1 MTVRDRGARDRRRRA
16 SPLRPR
22 DARWHGLTAGEACA
36 QLGVDPPSG
45 LDAAEVERRRAKV
58 GPNKLAEAKKEP
70 GWQAFLRQY
79 RDLMQLVL
87 LGAAVVSIVALQE
100 WSTGL
105 VIIGLTVL
113 NAVLGLNQEGKAAE
127 SVAALQKMLLI
138 HAHVRRGGE
147 RADIPAEELVP
158 GDIVTF
164 EAGDKVPADGR
175 LVLAATLEIEEAAL
189 TGESTPVL
197 KSVEPITGED
207 VPLGDRVDMAYMNST
222 VTRGRGEMVVT
233 ATGMATEVGQI
244 SGMLSQ
250 VQQEKTP
257 LTRQL
262 DQLTVLITITAA
274 IALALVIVFGL
285 VRGEDFDELFVIG
298 IALAI
303 AAIPTGLPAVVTTM
317 LSLGTQALAAKG
329 AIVKRLRSVETL
341 GSTSAICSDKTGTLT
356 LNQMTARELV
366 VVGRR
371 YAIEGEG
378 YATEGRI
385 LRVAGESETSLDPF
399 LLPMALANDAAVR
412 DGEIVGDPTEAA
424 LVVLA
429 AKGGLDVGETRRRF
443 PRVGEVPFD
452 SDYKFMATFHEMDD
466 DGRKVVRC
474 FVKGA
479 PDVLLARSS
488 AIRDAEG
495 STVPVEGAR
504 DRVLE
509 ENDRLAGE
517 GLRVLAVAAR
527 DFDPSSFDPAG
538 ELLAQVQDLT
548 LLALVGIVDP
558 PRKEA
563 RDAIARCTEAGIQ
576 VRMITGDHATT
587 AAAIA
592 AELGIEGRALPGT
605 EFAAL
610 SDDELDAQVG
620 EIGVVARVAPED
632 KVRLVDMLKRQG
644 NVVAMTGD
652 GVNDAPALKRSDIG
666 VAMGITGTEV
676 TKEAADMILTDDNF
690 ATIVSA
696 VEGGRGI
703 YDNLMK
709 YVRIQLIELGAFIL
723 LFVLAGAFFVADGAP
738 LRRCRCCGSTSR
750 STCCSRS
757 GSASTRPSP
766 ASCSGGPGM
775 RARPSSTGRS
785 RFGSAPRPRDGLD
798 RARDRRLG
806 RGALR
811 PRRRHDDG
819 PHDAVADA
827 HRRRRRGQGA
837 DADRLQPL
845 HDREPPLR
853 AADRPDAPADVPR
866 DRARLPPAHLRH
878 GLPDERT
885 VGHLPARADR
895 VSRCHGAREGLRS
908 AGRRRP
914 CRSHACRDVA
924 EARGGPPDVSTS
936 EIVPRWEWR
945 TFGETFGSAEK
956 RPRGAR
962 PHEGRR
968 ERGAVRRPRA
978 ATTPASRFGAGSW
991 T

>member
-1 MTVRDRGARDRRRRA
+1 MSATAAPQVARDKN
-16 SPLRPR
+16 
-22 DARWHGLTAGEACA
+22 WHGLAAEEVSA
-36 QLGVDPPSG
+36 QLGVDPRSG
-45 LDAAEVERRRAKV
+45 LDAAEVERRRAEY
-58 GPNKLAEAKKEP
+58 GSNKLDEAEQEP
-70 GWQAFLRQY
+70 GWHAFLRQY

-87 LGAAVVSIVALQE
+87 VGAAIVSIVALQE

-105 VIIGLTVL
+105 AIIGLTVL

-138 HAHVRRGGE
+138 HAHVRRDGRRE
-147 RADIPAEELVP
+147 DIPAEEVVP

-175 LVLAATLEIEEAAL
+175 LIVAATLEIEEAAL

-197 KSVEPITGED
+197 KSVAPVAGED
-207 VPLGDRVDMAYMNST
+207 VPLGDRLDMAYMNST

-233 ATGMATEVGQI
+233 ATGMGTEVGQI
-244 SGMLSQ
+244 SGMLAG

-262 DQLTVLITITAA
+262 DQLTVLITIMAA

-285 VRGEDFDELFVIG
+285 IRGEDFDDLFIIG

-356 LNQMTARELV
+356 LNQMTARQLLIA
-366 VVGRR
+366 GRR
-371 YAIEGEG
+371 YSIEGEG
-378 YATEGRI
+378 YATEGKI
-385 LRVAGESETSLDPF
+385 LRVAGETDTSLEPF

-429 AKGGLDVGETRRRF
+429 AKGGLDVDETRRRF

-452 SDYKFMATFHEMDD
+452 SEYKFMATFHELED

-488 AIRDAEG
+488 TGRDVDG
-495 STVPVEGAR
+495 SVVGMESYR
-504 DRVLE
+504 DRVLA
-509 ENDRLAGE
+509 ENDRLAAE

-527 DFDPSSFDPAG
+527 DFDPAAFDPG
-538 ELLAQVQDLT
+538 GDLLAQIQDLT

-563 RDAIARCTEAGIQ
+563 RDAIARCKEAGIK

-587 AAAIA
+587 AAAIGHQ
-592 AELGIEGRALPGT
+592 LGIEGRALPGT

-610 SDDELDAQVG
+610 SDEELDAQVG

-632 KVRLVDMLKRQG
+632 KVRLVGMLKQQG

-723 LFVLAGAFFVADGAP
+723 LFVLAGAFSVADGAP
-738 LRRCRCCGSTSR
+738 LTALQVLWINFAIDVVLAIGLGFDAAVPGLMRRKPRDASAPIVDRSNAVRLGMLALVMAVIALGIVAWGEERYDLAVATTMGLTTLSLMHIVAALEVREPTQSIFSRYTLDNRRFVQLIGLTLVLTLLVTELDVLRRIFDTVPLTSTQWGICLLGPIVYLAIAELVKVFDR
-750 STCCSRS
+750 RS
-757 GSASTRPSP
+757 GHGRTALVP
-766 ASCSGGPGM
+766 A
-775 RARPSSTGRS
+775 
-785 RFGSAPRPRDGLD
+785 
-798 RARDRRLG
+798 
-806 RGALR
+806 
-811 PRRRHDDG
+811 
-819 PHDAVADA
+819 
-827 HRRRRRGQGA
+827 
-837 DADRLQPL
+837 
-845 HDREPPLR
+845 
-853 AADRPDAPADVPR
+853 
-866 DRARLPPAHLRH
+866 
-878 GLPDERT
+878 
-885 VGHLPARADR
+885 
-895 VSRCHGAREGLRS
+895 
-908 AGRRRP
+908 
-914 CRSHACRDVA
+914 
-924 EARGGPPDVSTS
+924 
-936 EIVPRWEWR
+936 
-945 TFGETFGSAEK
+945 ET
-956 RPRGAR
+956 
-962 PHEGRR
+962 
-968 ERGAVRRPRA
+968 
-978 ATTPASRFGAGSW
+978 
-991 T
+991 